1 MNFEFFIAKRII
13 SAKESKSISSSIVKI
28 AIASIVLGLAIM
40 IVSVA
45 IIDGFK
51 KAIREKVSGFSS
63 HILISNFDSN
73 ESLESK
79 PISKSPALYST
90 IKKIKGVKHIQ
101 AFAVKGGLIKTDD
114 DIHGVIVKG
123 IDSNYDLSFFK
134 SKISDGYVFTVNDS
148 CKTDKIIVS
157 RYIASKLKLKV
168 NQKIKIYF
176 IQDQFRVYPFTISG
190 IYETGL
196 EEFDKDYVFA
206 DIAYIQKLN
215 NWNKNQV
222 GGIEVLADDFN
233 DIGKISDEIY
243 YSTSYN
249 LSVKTIKELYPQIF
263 DWLELQNVNVTII
276 IILMISV
283 AVINMISAL
292 LILIMERNSMIGVL
306 KSLGLRN
313 RSLRNVFLYNAFYI
327 ILKGLAFGNIFGI
340 LICLIQQKFAI
351 ITLPQESYYISSVPI
366 SLNFV
371 PILLLNIGTILVCMI
386 ALILPTYV
394 VKYISPIKVLRF
406 N

>member
-13 SAKESKSISSSIVKI
+13 SAKKSKSISASIVKI

-51 KAIREKVSGFSS
+51 KAIREKVTGFSS
-63 HILISNFDSN
+63 RIQISNFDSN

-79 PISKSPALYST
+79 PIDKSPALYST

-101 AFAVKGGLIKTDD
+101 SFAVKGGLIKAD

-134 SKISDGYVFTVNDS
+134 DKISEGSVFTVNDN

-176 IQDQFRVYPFTISG
+176 IQDQLRVYPFTISG

-222 GGIEVLADDFN
+222 GGIEVLADDFK
-233 DIGKISDEIY
+233 DIDRISDEIY

-249 LSVKTIKELYPQIF
+249 LSVKNIRELYPQIF
-263 DWLELQNVNVTII
+263 DWLELQNVNVNII
-276 IILMISV
+276 IILMILV

-292 LILIMERNSMIGVL
+292 LILIMERNNMIGVL
-306 KSLGLRN
+306 KSLGLKN
-313 RSLRNVFLYNAFYI
+313 RSLRNIFLYNAFYI
-327 ILKGLAFGNIFGI
+327 ILKGLVFGNILGI
-340 LICLIQQKFAI
+340 VICLIQQKFAI
-351 ITLPQESYYISSVPI
+351 ITLPQETYYISSVPI
-366 SLNFV
+366 SLNFL
-371 PILLLNIGTILVCMI
+371 PILLLNMGTIIVCMI